1 MSSTWHKLSLQAES
15 LPPLLFQYTWTREGY
30 ELYLTDL
37 TSIWSE
43 QLGRQDI
50 FKRAEQGLTTIDP
63 SEGDD
68 QLELL
73 LTNIGESLSGTGG
86 KPALNSGSKVDS
98 IDINISAKLPAPLRP
113 LKWTL
118 KLSKEPT
125 SSLTN
130 RILLPLLKDEAAWE
144 SRQQALSDQ
153 LQQKD
158 WVLDKLFDR
167 IEALSVDMSTIFPS
181 ASGIRPTR
189 KADMRSELGKLVKGV
204 APFDEKAWLAQQGG
218 SSSTVSLASN
228 LVHEIFSSNLKKSLM
243 SFNPVQDH
251 WWDELGT
258 FSNTISQ
265 EETDLVPK
273 EKASNSLTEEPNK
286 HPEAG
291 LDDGEDTAGTSD
303 SEFERYE
310 EPSRGKAPAI
320 TKGSS
325 PQPDPSSTK
334 RSAIKGQAGRGS
346 GSTAPESESDLDSVP
361 APRNPKAPSISPEP
375 KPAAKPPKKAVGKL
389 GVIGGKKKQQAEP
402 RPPSPSQAPTPTP
415 ASASPVKDGELAHE
429 TAALPSPA
437 KVKKPSRLGVI
448 GGKSKANREQTPP
461 LEPPA
466 LPPAHESPT
475 KSPKREHVSPEPTV
489 KGPSKREKS
498 AELPV
503 EAPPEV
509 PETEEE
515 KARRRREELKRQ
527 MEAQSKAPAKKKR
540 RF

>member
-1 MSSTWHKLSLQAES
+1 MSSTWHRLSLQTES
-15 LPPLLFQYTWTREGY
+15 LPSLLFQYTWTREGY

-50 FKRAEQGLTTIDP
+50 FKRAERGLTTIDP

-73 LTNIGESLSGTGG
+73 LTKIGEALSGAGG
-86 KPALNSGSKVDS
+86 KSALNSGSKANS

-113 LKWTL
+113 LKWTFQ
-118 KLSKEPT
+118 LSKEPT
-125 SSLTN
+125 ASLTS
-130 RILLPLLKDEAAWE
+130 RILLPLLKDEAVWE

-167 IEALSVDMSTIFPS
+167 IEALGVDMSTIFPS
-181 ASGIRPTR
+181 ASGIRSTR
-189 KADMRSELGKLVKGV
+189 KGDMRSELAKLVKGV
-204 APFDEKAWLAQQGG
+204 APFDEKAWLAQLGG
-218 SSSTVSLASN
+218 SSSTFSLASN
-228 LVHEIFSSNLKKSLM
+228 LVHEIFGSNSKKSLM
-243 SFNPVQDH
+243 SFNPVRDH

-258 FSNTISQ
+258 LSNTTSQ
-265 EETDLVPK
+265 EEADLAPK
-273 EKASNSLTEEPNK
+273 EKASRNLTEEPTK
-286 HPEAG
+286 HTELV
-291 LDDGEDTAGTSD
+291 LDDGEDTAGTTD

-310 EPSRGKAPAI
+310 EPPRGKSPAI
-320 TKGSS
+320 NTKGSS
-325 PQPDPSSTK
+325 PQPNPSSKELSPIK
-334 RSAIKGQAGRGS
+334 RQVEK
-346 GSTAPESESDLDSVP
+346 ELDSAP
-361 APRNPKAPSISPEP
+361 APQTTKAPSSSPEP
-375 KPAAKPPKKAVGKL
+375 KPTAKPPKKAIGKL
-389 GVIGGKKKQQAEP
+389 GVIGGKKRQQVEP
-402 RPPSPSQAPTPTP
+402 RPPSPPQAPTPAP
-415 ASASPVKDGELAHE
+415 ASPVKDSEPAHE

-448 GGKSKANREQTPP
+448 GGKSKAKRQETPP
-461 LEPPA
+461 PEPPT
-466 LPPAHESPT
+466 LPPAHQSPT
-475 KSPKREHVSPEPTV
+475 KPPKREYVSPERTV
-489 KGPSKREKS
+489 KGPSKKEKS
-498 AELPV
+498 ADPPV
-503 EAPPEV
+503 KAPPEV